1 MCASERSQAEFSA
14 LSLSA
19 TRDYSD
25 LSARKI
31 NRRASVTKIKM
42 GRQPRSGDIP
52 WLAAHS
58 ILNWIGGDIYMLI
71 LFTAKSRGICRNLH
85 PASLARNPQI

>member
-1 MCASERSQAEFSA
+1 MLHSRRGLSA
-14 LSLSA
+14 LSAVDRLVDA
-19 TRDYSD
+19 Q
-25 LSARKI
+25 I
-31 NRRASVTKIKM
+31 NREPKRYAKIKM

-58 ILNWIGGDIYMLI
+58 ILNWIGGDTYMLI

-85 PASLARNPQI
+85 PPSLARNPQI